1 MKNKFILIVYLYFLL
16 FGVVSAEPFSFKS
29 SNIEILDNGNLIYA
43 NDGKAISYDKDL
55 EIEAKKFEY
64 SKISDSLKAYEN
76 GVANIISEN
85 LEIKFDELIIDQKSS
100 IIEAYGNVQIYH
112 KGKGLLIKTS
122 EVVYNQN
129 KDLLSSST
137 KSFLT
142 DKLKNNFN
150 VDNFKFEIK
159 KDILKIEN
167 AKFKDI
173 ENNTFQTSLAFINT
187 KTNKLFGKDVSVN
200 LNNNSFNENNEPRL
214 KGNSIIKDDHNAE
227 ITKGVFTTC
236 KKREK
241 CPPWQLASEK
251 IHHDSKKKVINYKNA
266 LLKIYDV
273 PVMYFPKFFHP
284 DPTVKRRSGFLIP
297 TLKNSSDSDNY
308 LNVPYF
314 FALAENRD
322 ATFYPRFY
330 TEDKFLIQTE
340 YREKNYKSNHFSD
353 FSFYTEKNEETKN
366 HFFYEY
372 DKSFDLEYFDENN
385 FDFKIQQVSNDTYLK
400 ANKIISPIIDDNDIL
415 ENSFGL
421 NLYSNNLSIDT
432 EMIAYENLGKKDSDR
447 FEYIFPKFNF
457 EKKIANNSNLNG
469 EFSFKSQN
477 LVRNYD
483 TNIFE
488 KTNINELI
496 FNSYPLI
503 TKIGLYNDYEFVIK
517 NSNTDTQNSKRFKE
531 DENYYL
537 SSLFQINSTLP
548 LIKENEKFQKI
559 LKPKASLKIAPP
571 NNTKDIRYKDT
582 KIDVNNIYS
591 LNRVSE
597 NDIIE
602 SGISLTLGNDYSIFD
617 KDISKEIFAIKLAN
631 NLRLEEDGDLPRNNQ
646 IGSKI
651 SNIFSEI
658 MWSPNEFL
666 NVKYDTSIKNNLS
679 DINYENL
686 TTELKVNN
694 FVTTFDYLNENN
706 TIDKNSYLTNK
717 TRYFLDD
724 FNSLAFSTRENKTLG
739 LTEYYNLIYEYKNDC
754 LSASIEYN
762 KDYYSDRDVKP
773 AESIFLK
780 LTIIPFGETSSPN
793 LRN

>member
-1 MKNKFILIVYLYFLL
+1 
-16 FGVVSAEPFSFKS
+16 
-29 SNIEILDNGNLIYA
+29 
-43 NDGKAISYDKDL
+43 
-55 EIEAKKFEY
+55 
-64 SKISDSLKAYEN
+64 
-76 GVANIISEN
+76 
-85 LEIKFDELIIDQKSS
+85 
-100 IIEAYGNVQIYH
+100 
-112 KGKGLLIKTS
+112 
-122 EVVYNQN
+122 
-129 KDLLSSST
+129 
-137 KSFLT
+137 
-142 DKLKNNFN
+142 
-150 VDNFKFEIK
+150 
-159 KDILKIEN
+159 
-167 AKFKDI
+167 
-173 ENNTFQTSLAFINT
+173 
-187 KTNKLFGKDVSVN
+187 
-200 LNNNSFNENNEPRL
+200 
-214 KGNSIIKDDHNAE
+214 
-227 ITKGVFTTC
+227 
-236 KKREK
+236 
-241 CPPWQLASEK
+241 
-251 IHHDSKKKVINYKNA
+251 
-266 LLKIYDV
+266 
-273 PVMYFPKFFHP
+273 
-284 DPTVKRRSGFLIP
+284 
-297 TLKNSSDSDNY
+297 
-308 LNVPYF
+308 
-314 FALAENRD
+314 
-322 ATFYPRFY
+322 
-330 TEDKFLIQTE
+330 
-340 YREKNYKSNHFSD
+340 
-353 FSFYTEKNEETKN
+353 
-366 HFFYEY
+366 
-372 DKSFDLEYFDENN
+372 
-385 FDFKIQQVSNDTYLK
+385 
-400 ANKIISPIIDDNDIL
+400 
-415 ENSFGL
+415 
-421 NLYSNNLSIDT
+421 
-432 EMIAYENLGKKDSDR
+432 MIAYENLGKKDSDR

-773 AESIFLK
+773 DESVFFK